1 MALKNI
7 VVGGFSK
14 EQREKELERVKTKY
28 EKKGYKFLKYI
39 DNGTLKSIAVFE
51 VSASIIR
58 KERSAQL
65 LVLGAGFLI
74 ISSILY
80 FKSMNIN

>member
-1 MALKNI
+1 MAKKNI

-14 EQREKELERVKTKY
+14 EQREKELEKVKTKY
-28 EKKGYKFLKYI
+28 EKKAYKFLQYL

-51 VSASIIR
+51 VSDSIIK
-58 KERSAQL
+58 KERSTQL
-65 LVLGAGFLI
+65 IVVGVGFLI
-74 ISSILY
+74 ISAILY